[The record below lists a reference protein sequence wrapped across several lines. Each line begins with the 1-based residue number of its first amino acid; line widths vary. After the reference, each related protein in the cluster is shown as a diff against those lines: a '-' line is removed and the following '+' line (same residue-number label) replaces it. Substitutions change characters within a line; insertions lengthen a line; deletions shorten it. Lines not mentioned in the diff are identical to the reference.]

1 MSTNV
6 LSESVGFRAL
16 KTNMAILGDSLPQ
29 LRGAGVRTLADDFFG
44 PTLDATK
51 WTAVSGADGANPAN
65 AGGLNGLCSLVSGG
79 GAAGITANAS
89 QLCSSLSWRA
99 DQGGLVI
106 KARFAIDNKAN
117 ATVQF
122 GFTDTLAN
130 EQPFALDASD
140 VLSSTATD
148 AVCMIY
154 DAAGSGNVFAAGVAN
169 GTDAGPVDTG
179 LTLTNATFITAEIH
193 INEAGNATFYVNDSL
208 VARLTDAVTPSVLL
222 TPVVICS
229 DDNTAARTLSV
240 DYVIVQ
246 QKG

>member
-6 LSESVGFRAL
+6 LSDSVGFRAL
-16 KTNMAILGDSLPQ
+16 KTNMGILGDSLPQ
-29 LRGAGVRTLADDFFG
+29 LRGVGVRTLADDFFG

-65 AGGLNGLCSLVSGG
+65 AGGLNGLCNLVSGG

-89 QLCSSLSWRA
+89 QLCSSLNWRA

-122 GFTDTLAN
+122 GFTDNLAN

-140 VLSSTATD
+140 ALTSTATN
-148 AVCMIY
+148 AVCLIY
-154 DAAGSGNVFAAGVAN
+154 DAAGSGNLFAAGVAAD
-169 GTDAGPVDTG
+169 TDAGPVDTG
-179 LTLTNATFITAEIH
+179 TTLTNATYITAEIH
-193 INEAGNATFYVNDSL
+193 VNKSGNAAFYINDAL
-208 VARLTDAVTPSVLL
+208 VARLSSAVTPSALL
-222 TPVVICS
+222 TPVITCS

-246 QKG
+246 QNG